1 MNLNEV
7 KKEMTDLQSIFDNW
21 DNVPVEIK
29 KKKIARKR
37 KEAIDKYQGTL
48 IVKDPKYTAT
58 A

>member
-1 MNLNEV
+1 MKQNEV
-7 KKEMTDLQSIFDNW
+7 DKEMTDLQSIFDNW

-29 KKKIARKR
+29 KKIARRR

-58 A
+58 V